1 MLPNPTVRILSTM
14 WLFLAIATAR
24 LQSRQNSGTLDLG
37 SFSDGFCSTEN
48 TELGPVP
55 IDGSCIP
62 FGDNGNFGAVWV
74 NNAGTTL
81 TLQFFES
88 TDCTGDDRSNAF
100 LLDSTSATQCA
111 AIANSPDDGQT
122 LMLGN
127 GIRSAMA
134 FVPFDTN
141 VPPA

>member
-1 MLPNPTVRILSTM
+1 MLLNSTVRILSTL
-14 WLFLAIATAR
+14 WLFLTIATAK
-24 LQSRQNSGTLDLG
+24 LQPRQNSGTLDLG

-48 TELGPVP
+48 TQLSPVA
-55 IDGSCIP
+55 IDGSCIS
-62 FGDNGNFGAVWV
+62 FGDTGNFGAVWV
-74 NNAGTTL
+74 NNAGSTL

-111 AIANSPDDGQT
+111 AIANSPDDGET
-122 LMLGN
+122 FVLGN